1 MATVNG
7 THPKS
12 SAGAA
17 PSALPAGNAGVKKN
31 VSAAG
36 PAPSTAPPAP
46 PTTTRVPPRTSA
58 TGTSSVTVN
67 GTTTSSKTKK
77 KEAAPPDTA
86 TLFENVKNRI
96 AVLEEDKRHLE
107 EDERRAAEEA
117 RENIKG
123 IHDSVIQSKYIE
135 LFQEMKRI
143 EREFG
148 KEKQKLVK
156 EKDASKA
163 QLTKANIAKTKLE
176 NLARELQK
184 DNKKLRDDTK
194 RLAANVEDA
203 QEEILAMKEEMERRL
218 EQVKK
223 KEKKTREAPD
233 IVVKVVCKYR
243 AELLFKISR
252 KAKLSRLF
260 NTWTERMES
269 LSSSKNNDSV
279 KTRSAN
285 GTGAKSGNGSEVTT
299 PQTNFVFLHLGRTI
313 SPDQTPEELDM
324 EGGDEILAVEMMDL
338 TDDSAEPY
346 VPPVQ
351 RETIEKNW
359 TEDPAEA
366 AAAMEDVFNG
376 VVRERLKHVL
386 RQYEVRE
393 KHFECVVRSKE
404 LEMLVTRARLEELR
418 RLTEEEIR
426 QLRQKL
432 EEMQDS
438 QNKLMDKVIAC
449 CQELLDADSGGTSQ
463 QLIMFLQEEMEKR
476 GLKLPPD
483 TGLDS
488 PVNGH
493 SGE

>member
-12 SAGAA
+12 SAGATPA
-17 PSALPAGNAGVKKN
+17 ALPAGTAGVKKN

-46 PTTTRVPPRTSA
+46 PTATRAPPRTNS
-58 TGTSSVTVN
+58 TGASSVAVN

-184 DNKKLRDDTK
+184 NCTFMW
-194 RLAANVEDA
+194 V
-203 QEEILAMKEEMERRL
+203 
-218 EQVKK
+218 
-223 KEKKTREAPD
+223 
-233 IVVKVVCKYR
+233 
-243 AELLFKISR
+243 F
-252 KAKLSRLF
+252 
-260 NTWTERMES
+260 
-269 LSSSKNNDSV
+269 SV
-279 KTRSAN
+279 K
-285 GTGAKSGNGSEVTT
+285 
-299 PQTNFVFLHLGRTI
+299 
-313 SPDQTPEELDM
+313 
-324 EGGDEILAVEMMDL
+324 
-338 TDDSAEPY
+338 
-346 VPPVQ
+346 
-351 RETIEKNW
+351 
-359 TEDPAEA
+359 
-366 AAAMEDVFNG
+366 
-376 VVRERLKHVL
+376 ERLKHVL

-426 QLRQKL
+426 LLRQKL

-463 QLIMFLQEEMEKR
+463 QLVMFLQEEMEKR

-483 TGLDS
+483 SGLDS

-493 SGE
+493 SGG